1 MITAIYTNSESP
13 SIEILGHAEFSS
25 FGNDI
30 VCSAVSVLTQF
41 VAEILKN
48 ESLGQIEKREGY
60 LKISLKQ
67 ETYLSNLLLDY
78 LLKSL
83 VAISKD
89 YPRNLKVEVR

>member
-1 MITAIYTNSESP
+1 MITVIYTNSEMP
-13 SIEILGHAEFSS
+13 SVEIFGHAKFSS

-60 LKISLKQ
+60 LKILLKQ
-67 ETYLSNLLLDY
+67 KTYLSNLLIDY
-78 LLKSL
+78 LIKSL

>member
-1 MITAIYTNSESP
+1 MITAIYTNSQNP
-13 SIEILGHAEFSS
+13 SLEIFGHAEFSS
-25 FGNDI
+25 FGKDI

-48 ESLGQIEKREGY
+48 ESLGQFEKREGY
-60 LKISLKQ
+60 LKISLNQ

>member
-1 MITAIYTNSESP
+1 MITAVYTNSQNRSL
-13 SIEILGHAEFSS
+13 EIFGHAEFSS

-48 ESLGQIEKREGY
+48 ESLGQFEKREGY
-60 LKISLKQ
+60 LKISLNQ

>member
-1 MITAIYTNSESP
+1 MITAVYTNSESP
-13 SIEILGHAEFSS
+13 SVEIFGHAEFSS

-67 ETYLSNLLLDY
+67 ETHLSQLLLDY